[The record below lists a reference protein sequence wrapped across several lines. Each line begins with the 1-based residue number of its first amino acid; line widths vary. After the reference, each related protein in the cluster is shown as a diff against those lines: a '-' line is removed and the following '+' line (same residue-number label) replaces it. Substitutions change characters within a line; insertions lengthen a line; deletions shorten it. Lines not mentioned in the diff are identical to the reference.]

1 MNCSDVTRLSSA
13 ARDGALSP
21 EQRAEFERHVA
32 GCVACQ
38 RHLADLERAMAVYR
52 NEAAQVGLPDVDE
65 EWRLLQA
72 KLDAP
77 ARRRRSPLAPIAW
90 LSLPLAAAAA
100 LALVFLN
107 PARPV
112 DPTPFASAEVA
123 AADFVEIADTNATP
137 LVFVDKESG
146 WLVVW
151 AVAPESAHH
160 G

>member
-21 EQRAEFERHVA
+21 DQRAEFERHVA
-32 GCVACQ
+32 GCVACRQ
-38 RHLADLERAMAVYR
+38 QVADLDQAMAAYR
-52 NEAAQVGLPDVDE
+52 DEATQVPVPDVDE

-72 KLDAP
+72 KLAAP
-77 ARRRRSPLAPIAW
+77 ARRSRRQLAPVAW

-100 LALVFLN
+100 VALIFLN

-112 DPTPFASAEVA
+112 DPVTFASTDNAT
-123 AADFVEIADTNATP
+123 ADFVEVADTNATP

-151 AVAPESAHH
+151 AVAPEAETH